1 MQEIGLSN
9 ATKELF
15 QGFSTNGEALTDAIL
30 QGDFKSILE
39 ILGQTIVRTMG
50 APFLFTKKCLVTL
63 VIIGIGASILKQ
75 LEHLIDNSQIQKTS
89 FWIIYLVL
97 AKEVMQLFYQS
108 ENVVTSSLERILEF
122 GKVFVPTFT
131 AALTLASGRLTGA
144 GYMAALSF
152 IIYLVDEFLLFL
164 ILPMIEGYMLL
175 CVLGGLWQKE
185 RVEHILKLVEKG
197 IKLAFKSVFAV
208 IASIGLLQSM
218 ILPFVD
224 HAKVGAAKKII
235 GLIPGV
241 GKVSETTLEMI
252 SGSAILLKNGVG
264 IVGILLL
271 LVVCSVPFIKIG
283 LLCFVMKATTVIY
296 GLLGEKELTWCMDKL
311 SNAQLLLLK
320 TVGIAFLLFTVWI
333 LLAVYSTNQR
343 LWS

>member
-1 MQEIGLSN
+1 MQELSLSN

-15 QGFSTNGEALTDAIL
+15 QGFSVNGEALTDAIL
-30 QGDFKSILE
+30 QGDFKGVLE
-39 ILGQTIVRTMG
+39 ILAQTIVRNIG
-50 APFLFTKKCLVTL
+50 APFLLTKKCFVTL

-97 AKEVMQLFYQS
+97 VKEVMQLFYQA
-108 ENVVTSSLERILEF
+108 ENIASSSLERILEF

-144 GYMAALSF
+144 GYMAVLSL
-152 IIYLVDEFLLFL
+152 IIYLVDEFILFIL
-164 ILPMIEGYMLL
+164 LPMIEGYMLL

-185 RVEHILKLVEKG
+185 RVEHILKLFEKG
-197 IKLAFKSVFAV
+197 IKLTFKGVFTV
-208 IASIGLLQSM
+208 VTSIGLLQSM

-224 HAKVGAAKKII
+224 HAKVGAAKKIV

-264 IVGILLL
+264 MVGILLL
-271 LVVCSVPFIKIG
+271 LVVCSVPFVKVG
-283 LLCFVMKATTVIY
+283 LVCFVMKVTTIIY
-296 GLLGEKELTWCMDKL
+296 GLLGEKELAWCMDKL
-311 SNAQLLLLK
+311 SNAQLILLK
-320 TVGIAFLLFTVWI
+320 TVGIAFLLFAVWI